1 VSLLPY
7 PRLTPW
13 VLRLLV
19 INAVVLLLMETLFTS
34 PELRQALAF
43 VPDAAL
49 ARPWTFVSYMFV
61 HGGFGHLLFNSIAL
75 FVFGAAVESRM
86 GSRQFLLY
94 YLYCGVGAAIFSLL
108 LLNFLHVSS
117 SFYGASGAILG
128 VMVAFAV
135 FWPDA
140 EMLVFPIPVPVR
152 ARTLVIGLLAID
164 VVFSLWPGND
174 GVAHPAHLGGA
185 VAGWLFLRLQM
196 LSHRAP
202 VEPARSVER
211 VVMVQSGAAEEPERR
226 VAPTP
231 LPRRPRPAT
240 DSTGAELD
248 RVLDKISASGIASLT
263 PAERRF
269 LDEVSRRK
277 QRGVH

>member
-1 VSLLPY
+1 MSLLPY

-49 ARPWTFVSYMFV
+49 GRPWTFVSYMFV

-86 GSRQFLLY
+86 GSRQFILY

-140 EMLVFPIPVPVR
+140 EMLVFPIPVPAQGPD
-152 ARTLVIGLLAID
+152 ARNRPARDRRGLLALAGQRRHCP
-164 VVFSLWPGND
+164 SGASGRGGGRLALPAPPGPLAP
-174 GVAHPAHLGGA
+174 GTGRAGPLGR
-185 VAGWLFLRLQM
+185 AGG
-196 LSHRAP
+196 HAP
-202 VEPARSVER
+202 VGRR
-211 VVMVQSGAAEEPERR
+211 RGAG
-226 VAPTP
+226 APGGP
-231 LPRRPRPAT
+231 DSAPRRPRPAT

-248 RVLDKISASGIASLT
+248 RVLDKISATGIASLT

>member
-1 VSLLPY
+1 MLPY

-19 INAVVLLLMETLFTS
+19 INAVLLLLMETLFTS

-43 VPDAAL
+43 APDAAL
-49 ARPWTFVSYMFV
+49 GRPWTFASYMFV

-86 GSRQFLLY
+86 GSRPFILY
-94 YLYCGVGAAIFSLL
+94 YLYCGIGAAMFALL
-108 LLNFLHVSS
+108 LRNFIHVDP
-117 SFYGASGAILG
+117 FYGASGAILG

-152 ARTLVIGLLAID
+152 ARTLVLVLIAID
-164 VVFSLWPGND
+164 LALSLWPSRD

-185 VAGWLFLRLQM
+185 VAGWLFLRLQY
-196 LSHRAP
+196 LSRRPP
-202 VEPARSVER
+202 VESARSVER

-231 LPRRPRPAT
+231 VPRRPRPTTDAT
-240 DSTGAELD
+240 DAELD
-248 RVLDKISASGIASLT
+248 RVLDKISATGIASLT

-269 LDEVSRRK
+269 LDEMSRRK

>member
-1 VSLLPY
+1 MSLLPY

-19 INAVVLLLMETLFTS
+19 INAVVLLLMETIFTS
-34 PELRQALAF
+34 SELRQALAF
-43 VPDAAL
+43 TPELAL
-49 ARPWTFVSYMFV
+49 GRPWTFVSYMFV
-61 HGGFGHLLFNSIAL
+61 HGGLGHLLFNSIAL

-86 GSRQFLLY
+86 GSRQFILY
-94 YLYCGVGAAIFSLL
+94 YLYCGVGAAVFALL
-108 LLNFLHVSS
+108 LHNFISVG
-117 SFYGASGAILG
+117 SFVGASGAILG

-140 EMLVFPIPVPVR
+140 ELMVFPIPVPVR
-152 ARTLVIGLLAID
+152 ARTLVLVLIGID
-164 VVFSLWPGND
+164 LVLSLWPRND
-174 GVAHPAHLGGA
+174 GLAHMAHLGGA
-185 VAGWLFLRLQM
+185 VAAWLFLRLQY
-196 LSHRAP
+196 LSRRAP
-202 VEPARSVER
+202 VEPARPAER
-211 VVMVQSGAAEEPERR
+211 VVMVQSGGAEEPERQ
-226 VAPTP
+226 VIPTP
-231 LPRRPRPAT
+231 VPRRPRPAP

-263 PAERRF
+263 PAERHF

>member
-19 INAVVLLLMETLFTS
+19 INAVVLLLMETLLTS

-43 VPDAAL
+43 APDLGL

-94 YLYCGVGAAIFSLL
+94 YLYCGVGAAIFALL
-108 LLNFLHVSS
+108 LQNFIHVDP
-117 SFYGASGAILG
+117 FYGASGAILG
-128 VMVAFAV
+128 VMVAFAM

-140 EMLVFPIPVPVR
+140 EMLVFPIPMPIR
-152 ARTLVIGLLAID
+152 ARTLVIALIAID
-164 VVFSLWPGND
+164 VALSLWPRND
-174 GVAHPAHLGGA
+174 GIAHPAHLGGA
-185 VAGWLFLRLQM
+185 VAGWLFLRLQY
-196 LSHRAP
+196 LSRRAP
-202 VEPARSVER
+202 VEPAHPVER

-231 LPRRPRPAT
+231 VPRRPRPAA
-240 DSTGAELD
+240 DSSGAELD
-248 RVLDKISASGIASLT
+248 RVLDKISATGIASLT

-269 LDEVSRRK
+269 LDEVSRLK